1 MTLEKKGHV
10 ARTPVVVARGRLEM
24 DGRSAMSNTTSEIE
38 VASTSELVS
47 HESNGSERAPAVVYL
62 AAAKNTYGTRSYRN
76 AVRRIMDEWPRA
88 VVMDT
93 AGCGFVSRADWYL
106 RWPFIR
112 EGIDCLVVLGE
123 DDGTISQDTWRE
135 LKDSREQGLPCWFVT
150 GDGRL
155 TRAESVRFRMYPTGT
170 RTDRHWACAEVPPA
184 A

>member
-1 MTLEKKGHV
+1 MTK
-10 ARTPVVVARGRLEM
+10 
-24 DGRSAMSNTTSEIE
+24 TTSETQM
-38 VASTSELVS
+38 ASATRLRSQMAR
-47 HESNGSERAPAVVYL
+47 GSGRSPAVVYL
-62 AAAKNTYGTRSYRN
+62 AAAKNTYGTRSYRG

-112 EGIDCLVVLGE
+112 EGIDCLVVLAE

-135 LKDSREQGLPCWFVT
+135 LKDSTQQGVPCWFVT

-155 TRAESVRFRMYPTGT
+155 TRAESVRFRMYPTGA
-170 RTDRHWACAEVPPA
+170 RTDRHWACVEVPPA